1 MQISTVPLQE
11 PALTRDFHPNVRVST
26 HFWELFYAQP
36 LACAEAPSSQQ
47 RVRNLRLLLNWR
59 REGFVWTTHPRRLWR
74 GPNAP
79 AEGQLSK
86 LKQTKKP
93 EVSFD
98 LEPLNWDWA
107 RKHGVPNM
115 PFFVCSNNKLFSTK
129 EHSSWLG
136 CPPNGL
142 TSTFQQFYILM
153 ICVKWVHFSLTFI
166 LRYLTLISFFGASFL
181 CKGSFGSDDGPQTL
195 LLLKTCMRKTVE
207 HKRSVGACLLV

>member
-1 MQISTVPLQE
+1 MPSLWRLVTAWLRKSSAAAFIGGLVKDWIRAPTETNKSNCERGGVGRSNANIHRAPPRTCFDKRFPSKCESFDAFLGVVLRTAPGLRGGSVESATSEKLEIAPQ
-11 PALTRDFHPNVRVST
+11 LT
-26 HFWELFYAQP
+26 EG
-36 LACAEAPSSQQ
+36 
-47 RVRNLRLLLNWR
+47 RLCV
-59 REGFVWTTHPRRLWR
+59 ETTHPRRLWR

-115 PFFVCSNNKLFSTK
+115 PFFVCSNNKLFSTE

-153 ICVKWVHFSLTFI
+153 ICVKWVHFL
-166 LRYLTLISFFGASFL
+166 
-181 CKGSFGSDDGPQTL
+181 
-195 LLLKTCMRKTVE
+195 
-207 HKRSVGACLLV
+207 